1 MSSSLELGLSVRV
14 LSYCSH
20 FTSVL
25 VYTAAAAQ
33 TAHTLLLAAPPK
45 AVLCSP
51 CCLCH
56 MAIFTSHP
64 ALQDIIFVARR
75 PVVHHLF
82 IYFFAAWCVEEKCTI
97 VQVFLTTIFRDT
109 LTHRGRCCNHLQI
122 WVCGRN
128 FAKKQPLDKVLAS
141 GFDFFSTLSA
151 SMMQYYL
158 SGDTYHLG
166 ENCSVFLCLIGGY
179 KWLHLCDDCG
189 AESEATTAEG
199 IWAP

>member
-1 MSSSLELGLSVRV
+1 MIHKVSCLCVYHSASLSYIFTSPSVVVFRTWAVRV

-75 PVVHHLF
+75 PVLHHLF

-97 VQVFLTTIFRDT
+97 MQVFLTTVFRDT

-122 WVCGRN
+122 
-128 FAKKQPLDKVLAS
+128 
-141 GFDFFSTLSA
+141 
-151 SMMQYYL
+151 
-158 SGDTYHLG
+158 
-166 ENCSVFLCLIGGY
+166 
-179 KWLHLCDDCG
+179 
-189 AESEATTAEG
+189 
-199 IWAP
+199 

>member
-1 MSSSLELGLSVRV
+1 MLTV
-14 LSYCSH
+14 LLVSH
-20 FTSVL
+20 GDFHITS
-25 VYTAAAAQ
+25 
-33 TAHTLLLAAPPK
+33 
-45 AVLCSP
+45 C
-51 CCLCH
+51 
-56 MAIFTSHP
+56 
-64 ALQDIIFVARR
+64 VAR
-75 PVVHHLF
+75 HHFCGTSAGRAPF
-82 IYFFAAWCVEEKCTI
+82 IYLFFAAWCVEEKCTI
-97 VQVFLTTIFRDT
+97 MQVFLTTIFRDT

-189 AESEATTAEG
+189 AASEATTAEG

>member
-97 VQVFLTTIFRDT
+97 MQVFLTTIFRDT

-128 FAKKQPLDKVLAS
+128 FAKKTTTWQSPGFWFWLLLDFISKYDAI
-141 GFDFFSTLSA
+141 LSEWR
-151 SMMQYYL
+151 YL
-158 SGDTYHLG
+158 SFRRKLQRLLVPYRR
-166 ENCSVFLCLIGGY
+166 V
-179 KWLHLCDDCG
+179 
-189 AESEATTAEG
+189 
-199 IWAP
+199 